1 VIAPFLVGKM
11 PGHADDIRIT
21 DLAQPVLTDAQRA
34 AILAASQTSVSL
46 SADAVIAAA
55 RQRTELSD
63 FGAEDFRERLRVW
76 LQSADED
83 RELNALGRATVFG
96 NCVRVLSNRLLF
108 TRLLKRHPE
117 IDDIEIRQPLIIAG
131 LPRSGT
137 THLVN
142 LISADRRLRSLP
154 YWESLEPFP
163 KDGEV
168 AGPGGIDPRLLRC
181 RESYERGDRLLPLLR
196 AMHHMTPEHVHEEIE
211 VQELD
216 FSTYNLEW
224 YARVPR
230 WRDYYLSHDQRPHYA
245 YLKRVL
251 KALQWLR
258 GPNRW
263 VLKSPQHLEQLVP
276 LYETFPDATIILTHR
291 DPVEVV
297 QSAIT
302 MLAYGARLR
311 RTRVDTADIAE
322 YWMDRIERLLRACVR
337 DRDRLPAAQSLDV
350 LFDEFM
356 ADDVAM
362 VERIYRLAGL
372 PLTADARARLGEFMH
387 ANPRGKHGRVL
398 YDLRTDFGVHPAALR
413 QRLDFYLQRF
423 AVHVEDATE
432 GD

>member
-1 VIAPFLVGKM
+1 MSA
-11 PGHADDIRIT
+11 ADDDIRIT

-34 AILAASQTSVSL
+34 AVRAAGQAVISL
-46 SADAVIAAA
+46 TEDAVLEAA
-55 RQRTELSD
+55 RRRTGLSD
-63 FGAEDFRERLRVW
+63 FGAEDFHERLRVW
-76 LQSADED
+76 LRSADED
-83 RELNALGRATVFG
+83 PELNALGRATVFG
-96 NCVRVLSNRLLF
+96 NCVRVLANRLRF
-108 TRLLKRHPE
+108 TELLARHPE
-117 IDDIEIRQPLIIAG
+117 IDDVEIRRPIIIAG

-142 LISADRRLRSLP
+142 LISADTRLRSLP

-163 KDGEV
+163 GPDDVTGPDGV
-168 AGPGGIDPRLLRC
+168 DPRLRRC
-181 RESYERGDRLLPLLR
+181 RETYERGDRLLPLLR

-230 WRDYYLSHDQRPHYA
+230 WRDYYLSHDQRPHYE

-258 GPNRW
+258 GPDRW

-276 LYETFPDATIILTHR
+276 MHQTFPDATIVLTHR
-291 DPVEVV
+291 DPVEVI
-297 QSAIT
+297 QSAVT

-337 DRDRLPAAQSLDV
+337 DRDRIPPAQSLDV
-350 LFDEFM
+350 LFHEFM
-356 ADDVAM
+356 ADDVGM

-372 PLTADARARLGEFMH
+372 PMTTDARARLDRFME
-387 ANPRGKHGRVL
+387 ANPRGKHGRVI
-398 YDLRTDFGVHPAALR
+398 YDLRGDFGIDPAALR
-413 QRLDFYLQRF
+413 RRFDFYLRRF
-423 AVHVEDATE
+423 PVRIEE
-432 GD
+432 

>member
-1 VIAPFLVGKM
+1 MEKGDR
-11 PGHADDIRIT
+11 ADDIPIT

-34 AILAASQTSVSL
+34 AVRAAGQAVISL
-46 SADAVIAAA
+46 TEDAVLEAA
-55 RQRTELSD
+55 RRRTGLSD
-63 FGAEDFRERLRVW
+63 FGAEDFHERLRVW
-76 LQSADED
+76 LRSADED
-83 RELNALGRATVFG
+83 PELNALGRATVFG
-96 NCVRVLSNRLLF
+96 NCVRVLANRLRF
-108 TRLLKRHPE
+108 TELLARHPE
-117 IDDIEIRQPLIIAG
+117 IDDVEIRRPIIIAG

-142 LISADRRLRSLP
+142 LISADTRLRSLP

-163 KDGEV
+163 GPDDVTGPDGV
-168 AGPGGIDPRLLRC
+168 DPRLRRC
-181 RESYERGDRLLPLLR
+181 RETYERGDRLLPLLR

-224 YARVPR
+224 YARVPP
-230 WRDYYLSHDQRPHYA
+230 WRDYYLSHDQRPHYE

-258 GPNRW
+258 GPDRW

-276 LYETFPDATIILTHR
+276 MHQTFPDATIVLTHR
-291 DPVEVV
+291 DPVEVI
-297 QSAIT
+297 QSAVT

-337 DRDRLPAAQSLDV
+337 DRDRIPPAQSLDV
-350 LFDEFM
+350 LFHEFM
-356 ADDVAM
+356 ADDVGM

-372 PLTADARARLGEFMH
+372 PMTTDARARLDRFME
-387 ANPRGKHGRVL
+387 ANPRGKHGRVI
-398 YDLRTDFGVHPAALR
+398 YDLRGDFGIDPAALR
-413 QRLDFYLQRF
+413 RRFDFYLRRF
-423 AVHVEDATE
+423 PVRIEE
-432 GD
+432 